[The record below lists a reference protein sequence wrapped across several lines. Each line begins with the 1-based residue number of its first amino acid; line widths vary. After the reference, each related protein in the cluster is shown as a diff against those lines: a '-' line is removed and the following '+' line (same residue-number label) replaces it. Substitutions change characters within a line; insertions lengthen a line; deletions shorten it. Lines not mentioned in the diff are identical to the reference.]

1 MPWRYGFEDVGIAS
15 AVRRAAFGLAGGS
28 FRCGAVM
35 RLQLISSLNNLAE
48 IIIIRTKFAVQ
59 RCSAELVVSD
69 WERPSVVIG
78 GADSQA

>member
-1 MPWRYGFEDVGIAS
+1 MDTRTAFGGSPGAFASGGFAG
-15 AVRRAAFGLAGGS
+15 AVRRS
-28 FRCGAVM
+28 E
-35 RLQLISSLNNLAE
+35 LISSLNNLAE